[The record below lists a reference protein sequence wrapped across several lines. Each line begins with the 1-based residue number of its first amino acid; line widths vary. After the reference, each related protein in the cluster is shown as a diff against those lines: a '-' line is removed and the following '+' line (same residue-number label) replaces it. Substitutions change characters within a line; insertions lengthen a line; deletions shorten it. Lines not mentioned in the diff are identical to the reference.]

1 MLPIGVDVVAEAGSM
16 SEARSLD
23 ALADAYVMAP
33 VSRSDA
39 LPLVEPLTPRE
50 AQVLQLAAD
59 GLSNK
64 AIAARLGLSDETV
77 KFHLASIFGKLGAS
91 NRTSAVRQAIR
102 RGLVPL

>member
-1 MLPIGVDVVAEAGSM
+1 MLPFGVDVVAEAGSM
-16 SEARSLD
+16 SEARALD
-23 ALADAYVMAP
+23 VVADAYVMAP
-33 VSRSDA
+33 ASRSEA

-50 AQVLQLAAD
+50 AQVLQLVAD

-64 AIAARLGLSDETV
+64 TIAARLGLSDETV